1 MAAPPQIEHDELQQT
16 RVGRAATLVA
26 SFRYAFAGLWYLVR
40 TQRNAQIHLALGMLA
55 IGLGLVF
62 GLERWEWVTLVLIC
76 ALVLAAEGINT
87 ALEAVVDLASPNYH
101 LLAKRAKDVAAGTVL
116 LTALASLVVG
126 ALLFLPRFWPL
137 VAGLLGWF

>member
-1 MAAPPQIEHDELQQT
+1 
-16 RVGRAATLVA
+16 
-26 SFRYAFAGLWYLVR
+26 
-40 TQRNAQIHLALGMLA
+40 
-55 IGLGLVF
+55 
-62 GLERWEWVTLVLIC
+62 
-76 ALVLAAEGINT
+76 
-87 ALEAVVDLASPNYH
+87 